1 MSSAILHRPGL
12 LAGVYPQRD
21 EARPTLLDR
30 VAAGATGFVHQHALG
45 RRPRF
50 RRFVRA
56 VESRAEGLDRMSDE
70 ELAAKT
76 KTLRRSLYA
85 LGLREDLVTEAFAII
100 REFATRRLGTRHYD
114 VQLFGGW
121 VMLQGRVAEME
132 TGEGKTL
139 TATLAAATAALA
151 GIPVHVV
158 TVNDFLAARDAQ
170 WMTPLYHA
178 LGLSVG
184 VVTGG
189 LDVEQRRSAYARN
202 ITYCTN
208 KQLVFDYLAD
218 RLLLGQENRA
228 LHLNLEELYA
238 KTPRTSRLLLRGLC
252 FAIVDEVDSVL
263 IDEAR
268 TPLIISNRVSMQD
281 QEQSYRQA
289 IGIARRLESPRDF
302 QIHTVRRQ
310 VELTDLGKA
319 QITRM
324 ARGLGSVWS
333 GLKRREE
340 LARQA
345 LTAMHLFTRDKDY
358 LIRDGR
364 VQIIDEYTGR
374 VMADRSWER
383 GLHQMVEAKEGCE
396 ITGRQE
402 TLSRISYQRFFQRYL
417 RLAGMTGTAREV
429 ASELWSVYRLK
440 VVSIPTNEPG
450 CRVFLGDRLLVESE
464 QRWRRVVDRLRE
476 LHEAGRPVL
485 VGTRSVAASEIL
497 SSKLKDAG
505 LPHRVLNARQ
515 DQQEAEIIA
524 QAGHAGRITVA
535 TNMAG
540 RGTDIR
546 LSPGVAERGGLHV
559 LATERHE
566 ARRIDRQLSG
576 RAARQGDPG
585 SFEVIASL
593 EDELFTDAFG
603 RRMLELVSRMNGGGS
618 LVRPM
623 LAKVLIALA
632 QSSAERRHRGLR
644 RDLLRVDENLGD
656 MLAFSGRGE

>member
-1 MSSAILHRPGL
+1 MSSSILNRPGL
-12 LAGVYPQRD
+12 LAGVYPQR
-21 EARPTLLDR
+21 EEFRPTLLEKI
-30 VAAGATGFVHQHALG
+30 AAGASGFVHQHALG
-45 RRPRF
+45 RQPRF

-56 VESRAEGLDRMSDE
+56 VDKQAAGLDRISDE
-70 ELAAKT
+70 DLAAKT
-76 KTLRRSLYA
+76 QTLRRSLYA
-85 LGLREDLVTEAFAII
+85 LGLRDDLVIEAFAII
-100 REFATRRLGTRHYD
+100 REFAARRMGLRHYD

-151 GIPVHVV
+151 DIPVHIV

-189 LDVEQRRSAYARN
+189 MDAGQRRTAYSRN

-208 KQLVFDYLAD
+208 KQLVFDYLSD
-218 RLLLGQENRA
+218 RMVLGRENRS

-238 KTPRTSRLLLRGLC
+238 KTPRTGRLLLRGLC

-263 IDEAR
+263 VDEAR
-268 TPLIISNRVSMQD
+268 TPLIISSRTSIED
-281 QEQSYRQA
+281 QEQSYRHALRIAQA
-289 IGIARRLESPRDF
+289 LESPRDF
-302 QIHTVRRQ
+302 QILSAQTQ
-310 VELTDLGKA
+310 VDLTDLGKA
-319 QITRM
+319 RIARM
-324 ARGLGSVWS
+324 ARGIGGVWS
-333 GLKRREE
+333 GVKRREE
-340 LARQA
+340 LTRQA
-345 LTAMHLFTRDKDY
+345 LTAMHLFKRDKDY
-358 LIRDGR
+358 LVRDGS

-383 GLHQMVEAKEGCE
+383 GLHQMIEVKEGCR

-440 VVSIPTNEPG
+440 VVSIPTNEPT
-450 CRVFLGDRLLVESE
+450 RRTFLGDRLYLQSD
-464 QRWRRVVDRLRE
+464 QRWQAVADRLIE
-476 LHEAGRPVL
+476 LHKARRPVL
-485 VGTRSVAASEIL
+485 VGTRSVSASEHL
-497 SSKLKDAG
+497 SKRLNDAG

-515 DQQEAEIIA
+515 NQREAEIIS
-524 QAGHAGRITVA
+524 QAGHAGLVTVA

-546 LSPGVAERGGLHV
+546 LSPGVAELGGLHV

-576 RAARQGDPG
+576 RAGRQGDPG
-585 SFEVIASL
+585 SFEVIASI
-593 EDELFTDAFG
+593 EDELFRDAFG
-603 RRMLELVSRMNGGGS
+603 PRFLEYVVRVHRGRELVTPG
-618 LVRPM
+618 
-623 LAKVLIALA
+623 LARILIILA
-632 QSSAERRHRGLR
+632 QSRAERRHRRLR
-644 RDLLRVDENLGD
+644 KDLLRVDENLGD
-656 MLAFSGRGE
+656 LLAFTGRGE